1 MAIFHAPSNRES
13 CVIVTVSKWGNSLGL
28 RIPRGIASD
37 ANLAEG
43 SSVDVRIEKGRIVIE
58 PVHSSSLE
66 ELLAR
71 VTPANRHGDEWHV
84 PPVGGEAL

>member
-1 MAIFHAPSNRES
+1 
-13 CVIVTVSKWGNSLGL
+13 VIVTVSKWGNSLGL

-37 ANLAEG
+37 ANLSEG
-43 SSVDVRIEKGRIVIE
+43 SSVDVRLEKGRIVIE
-58 PVHSSSLE
+58 PVNSSSLE

-71 VTPANRHGDEWHV
+71 VTPENRHGDEWQT